1 MPSETK
7 KIWLELQI
15 PRVHSC
21 AASVI
26 ACYHCLVMTVA
37 SQTSRAKKGV
47 LSIESA
53 SSQATLNG
61 KTLPINSHWLY
72 VYALLALRWLEGK
85 PTVTFEELNRLPTW
99 THVEA
104 KSLRTS
110 LFRHVDTMMTAGLEL
125 IVSPLGER
133 TKRFSLNPAL
143 VRSVKFDA
151 CPEDIRDWLGLYLE
165 KAESSALDVRLLTL
179 VGSAELAFEQGRYD
193 DAESFVAS
201 VLKGNPSIE
210 QRVQVLALDA
220 WIKSFRAPREVAWDA
235 VQELHA
241 IRLAHSLPPALEA
254 GIWIQEGRYYTKHR
268 DIKAAK
274 RVYTRASKL
283 AGPDDDRVWG
293 GVHFGLGYI
302 AQWEGKL
309 EESMGRYQLSL
320 QHFSKARWAWGM
332 QAQYNNLAAVCFLQ
346 HDRFES
352 SNPKRA
358 ARWLTDAIRWL
369 EETRVFVEQMDF
381 GGAADLECNLA
392 YAYRI
397 TGQHQAAREML
408 RYGWNLANAAHS
420 VCDQGLVCAELAELE
435 QALGN
440 QDRAVAE
447 YERAVGFFGALQ
459 TQDWFEACQQRLA
472 ELRGEKP
479 LGKALKLW

>member
-1 MPSETK
+1 
-7 KIWLELQI
+7 
-15 PRVHSC
+15 
-21 AASVI
+21 
-26 ACYHCLVMTVA
+26 MTVA

>member
-1 MPSETK
+1 
-7 KIWLELQI
+7 
-15 PRVHSC
+15 V
-21 AASVI
+21 
-26 ACYHCLVMTVA
+26 CYHCLVITA
-37 SQTSRAKKGV
+37 TSQTSRAKKGV

-61 KTLPINSHWLY
+61 KSLPINSHWLY

-133 TKRFSLNPAL
+133 TKRFSLNSEL

-179 VGSAELAFEQGRYD
+179 VGSADLAFEQGRYD
-193 DAESFVAS
+193 DAEGFVAA
-201 VLKGNPSIE
+201 VLNANPSIE
-210 QRVQVLALDA
+210 QRVHVLALDA

-241 IRLAHSLPPALEA
+241 IRLANSLPPALEA
-254 GIWIQEGRYYTKHR
+254 IIWIQEGRYYTKHR
-268 DIKAAK
+268 DIKTAK

-309 EESMGRYQLSL
+309 EDSMRRYQLSL

-346 HDRFES
+346 HARFES
-352 SNPKRA
+352 RDPKRA
-358 ARWLTDAIRWL
+358 ARWLNDAIRWL
-369 EETRVFVEQMDF
+369 EETRAFVEQMDF

-392 YAYRI
+392 YAYRL
-397 TGQHQAAREML
+397 TGKHDEARKML
-408 RYGWNLANAAHS
+408 RIGWNLANAARS
-420 VCDQGLVCAELAELE
+420 VVDQGMVCAELAELE
-435 QALGN
+435 EVLGH
-440 QDRAVAE
+440 RAKAILE
-447 YERAVGFFGALQ
+447 YEKAIAFFAEVSTEEWL
-459 TQDWFEACQQRLA
+459 TDSQQRLA
-472 ELRGEKP
+472 ELRGERP
-479 LGKALKLW
+479 LTKALKLW